1 MLFKLCKTL
10 AIACVALIIAQS
22 SALSFTLEVA
32 GKIDNVTDPVN
43 KSYLFTD
50 KQLLAMPVR
59 SITTSTS
66 WTPQRKFEGVAVAA
80 GRRLSERLFNNKP
93 DEHLDYSNI
102 ATVVF
107 SHPPIGTVGL
117 TEPEAIEKF
126 GADNVKVYKSSFT
139 AMYSA
144 VTQHRQPCRMKLV
157 CAGKEEKIVGLHGI
171 GFGMD
176 EILQGFAVAVKMGAT
191 KKDFDNTVA
200 IHPTAAEE
208 FVTMR

>member
-1 MLFKLCKTL
+1 M
-10 AIACVALIIAQS
+10 
-22 SALSFTLEVA
+22 
-32 GKIDNVTDPVN
+32 
-43 KSYLFTD
+43 
-50 KQLLAMPVR
+50 
-59 SITTSTS
+59 
-66 WTPQRKFEGVAVAA
+66 
-80 GRRLSERLFNNKP
+80 
-93 DEHLDYSNI
+93 
-102 ATVVF
+102 VF
-107 SHPPIGTVGL
+107 SHPPIGTIGL